1 MPNHPDPTS
10 TAGAAASPTFEHE
23 RAQFARILRSPRVV
37 AIVSAC
43 VAVAAALSQIL
54 AFDHLAA
61 GLMLAAVAPAVV
73 FLFSIWNILS
83 YSPAAMRRLREFA
96 EQADGRFTLWKPGR
110 SNFDAV
116 PFKYDVE
123 QERFGVV
130 NVAPHSIPVEIGH
143 LSSQVTARF
152 RAPGGRRRAYVVYKL
167 PERLPHMI
175 FSFGHQAKL
184 LGVRVVP
191 EQWDRSQRVDMGQD
205 GRCKLFVAEGG
216 EPVARRFLS
225 PNMMQMFKRLGRNF
239 DIEIKGHHLYLIAN
253 RSTAAGP
260 QRRWKKQRAL
270 IDELAATLASS
281 SMWEYLRKN
290 SRRLNVRNTEI
301 RADIKRAVT
310 IFFSVLA
317 AITVVIILIVLT
329 ASGLL
334 ERPGF

>member
-1 MPNHPDPTS
+1 MHHQPEPS
-10 TAGAAASPTFEHE
+10 SAADASKSDTPPAAEHE
-23 RAQFARILRSPRVV
+23 RTQYARILRSTRVV
-37 AIVSAC
+37 AIISAC
-43 VAVAAALSQIL
+43 VIILAALLQL
-54 AFDHLAA
+54 FAFDELVA
-61 GLMLAAVAPAVV
+61 GLVIAAVLAAVIC
-73 FLFSIWNILS
+73 LFSVWNIVS
-83 YSPAAMRRLREFA
+83 YSPAAMQRLRGLA
-96 EQADGRFTLWKPGR
+96 EQAGGQFTLWKPGR

-225 PNMMQMFKRLGRNF
+225 PQHDAAVQAPRAGLRHRDQGAPSVSDREQVDRGR
-239 DIEIKGHHLYLIAN
+239 ISATMEE
-253 RSTAAGP
+253 AA
-260 QRRWKKQRAL
+260 RA
-270 IDELAATLASS
+270 
-281 SMWEYLRKN
+281 YR
-290 SRRLNVRNTEI
+290 
-301 RADIKRAVT
+301 
-310 IFFSVLA
+310 
-317 AITVVIILIVLT
+317 
-329 ASGLL
+329 
-334 ERPGF
+334 